1 MLCQTQVR
9 LGGCPQEQALK
20 ALGPRRRSDRGPEWA
35 RQCELLCSA
44 AAWRTLASS
53 AACVGTYPAPLLGTQ
68 GPLVDARDLRADCGR
83 RHACRAS
90 SARRGAAPTAP
101 FPVADASWRPP
112 RAQAKER
119 GAGERGGAAR
129 RAAEER
135 EAELRRAAREAEA
148 RLRERVAALDED
160 NQGLRRCRPLTLTLH
175 QGLKMRI

>member
-1 MLCQTQVR
+1 MLDAGKAGR
-9 LGGCPQEQALK
+9 SRREQALK
-20 ALGPRRRSDRGPEWA
+20 ALGPRRRSDRAPEWA

-44 AAWRTLASS
+44 AAWCTPASS
-53 AACVGTYPAPLLGTQ
+53 AACVGTHPAPLLGTL
-68 GPLVDARDLRADCGR
+68 GPLVDARDLRADRGR
-83 RHACRAS
+83 RQARGAAC
-90 SARRGAAPTAP
+90 ARRGAAPTAS
-101 FPVADASWRPP
+101 FPVADAPWRPP

-160 NQGLRRCRPLTLTLH
+160 NQGLRRCRPRTLTLC
-175 QGLKMRI
+175 QGQ